1 MHNPV
6 FFCITLFD
14 AAPHEHGRKKLEI
27 VYFTSGIV
35 VVRSGKYILNI
46 WRAPTYVLFSSLASI
61 RKHIGMPKE
70 WKNSK

>member
-46 WRAPTYVLFSSLASI
+46 
-61 RKHIGMPKE
+61 
-70 WKNSK
+70 